1 MPQLAFFDAEARQ
14 IYYTCNTGPAKF
26 RLERRDAR
34 AGTDERGNRSTTLDA
49 DVDDVATGAG
59 GPWVLGRDRTGSVLF
74 RIDPATGR
82 PAART
87 ALRSVTQPM
96 LATGDGAAWVV
107 TNAQGP
113 HLGLARVDGRNHEVR
128 RFSVAYRRPPL
139 NQSLISTFAV
149 GLGGVWLHDGDRV
162 LRLDPR
168 TGRRT
173 RTIRLAA
180 STPAERFFP
189 VCGQGGYEG
198 VADRQSNII
207 TLAADAVWVASNCG
221 PRDEPFGFLQR
232 IDPRTNRVTRVIAL
246 RHGYSAMAADRDGHL
261 GRHPRPA
268 GDPGP
273 RRLQRTTRRRATT
286 APAEPAQRAAGG
298 RSRGCPPARSAP
310 SPSAAAR
317 PGSRKTASGRTQ
329 ARRARCNEST
339 RRAGADPPSCASS
352 VRSASRSATAA
363 SGCSTRSRAR

>member
-1 MPQLAFFDAEARQ
+1 MHRTRRVSVSIDGNGDFAWKGRVVEPIDDNEGRERLALEGHRAYDGSLSGTWNAELAFFDAEARQ
-14 IYYTCNTGPAKF
+14 IYYTCNTGPVKF

-96 LATGDGAAWVV
+96 LATGDGQVELV

-198 VADRQSNII
+198 VADRQSNLI

-232 IDPRTNRVTRVIAL
+232 IDPRTNR
-246 RHGYSAMAADRDGHL
+246 RD
-261 GRHPRPA
+261 PR
-268 GDPGP
+268 D
-273 RRLQRTTRRRATT
+273 
-286 APAEPAQRAAGG
+286 RAAPRLRRNGG
-298 RSRGCPPARSAP
+298 RSRRPSGPPPATCRRSRPSAP
-310 SPSAAAR
+310 PAD
-317 PGSRKTASGRTQ
+317 
-329 ARRARCNEST
+329 
-339 RRAGADPPSCASS
+339 DPPSRHNC
-352 VRSASRSATAA
+352 T
-363 SGCSTRSRAR
+363 G